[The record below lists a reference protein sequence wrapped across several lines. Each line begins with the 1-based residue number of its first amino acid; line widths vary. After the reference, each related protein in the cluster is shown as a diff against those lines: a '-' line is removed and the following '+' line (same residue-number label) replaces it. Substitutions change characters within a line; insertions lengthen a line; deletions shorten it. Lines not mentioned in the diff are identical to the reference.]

1 MTHSSRQV
9 NLTTVNDKEINN
21 YTLNIVDSNKDS
33 KLNLKEEGQH
43 PPLSK
48 KKSSS
53 SSTKIKSVK
62 S

>member
-33 KLNLKEEGQH
+33 KLNLKEEG
-43 PPLSK
+43 
-48 KKSSS
+48 
-53 SSTKIKSVK
+53 
-62 S
+62 